1 MFFLL
6 LALLS
11 LTVGKTSQLA
21 QPKGFTD
28 DPYVDDEKFI
38 EKGGPGLTVSDTF
51 NISQGLKYQIKKVN
65 YQTKITPCHMKSK
78 FLALR
83 DKTWIP
89 SLVLEL

>member
-1 MFFLL
+1 MIMFFLL

-38 EKGGPGLTVSDTF
+38 EKGGPGLTVSDIF
-51 NISQGLKYQIKKVN
+51 NIRG
-65 YQTKITPCHMKSK
+65 
-78 FLALR
+78 
-83 DKTWIP
+83 
-89 SLVLEL
+89 

>member
-6 LALLS
+6 PLLI

-38 EKGGPGLTVSDTF
+38 EKGGPGLGLDLTF
-51 NISQGLKYQIKKVN
+51 SILV
-65 YQTKITPCHMKSK
+65 
-78 FLALR
+78 R
-83 DKTWIP
+83 D
-89 SLVLEL
+89 